1 MAPRR
6 LTNMDGESDE
16 FGENGRFDF
25 ISPNLLTKLIY
36 TSEFGENNVKSCIP
50 FSNCA
55 PGFVNV

>member
-1 MAPRR
+1 
-6 LTNMDGESDE
+6 MDGESDE

-25 ISPNLLTKLIY
+25 ISPNLLTKLIF